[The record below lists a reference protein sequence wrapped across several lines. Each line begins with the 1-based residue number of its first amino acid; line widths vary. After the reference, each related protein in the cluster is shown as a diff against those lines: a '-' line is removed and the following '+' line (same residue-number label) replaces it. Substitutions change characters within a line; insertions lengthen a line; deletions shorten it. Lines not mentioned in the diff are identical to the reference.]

1 MTDLL
6 TLKIVTP
13 SKEYCY
19 ENCDSVRLSIN
30 DGIKGN
36 EGGSYGIRYGHAKAL
51 LSVAEGSISAFSNGQ
66 QILSARISSGFA
78 DVEKDSITVVAK
90 YLEQKE

>member
-6 TLKIVTP
+6 TLIIVTP

-19 ENCDSVRLSIN
+19 ENCDSVRLCIN

-51 LSVAEGSISAFSNGQ
+51 LSVAEGSISAFSNGK
-66 QILSARISSGFA
+66 QILYAKISTGFA
-78 DVEKDSITVVAK
+78 DVDKGLITVVAK
-90 YLEQKE
+90 YLEEKE